1 MNESTIR
8 ILAVDDDADLCALTK
23 IFLETFDHLHVDM
36 AYSVHEAMTI
46 LSGLR
51 YDAIVSDYQMPEEDG
66 ILFLK
71 QLRSRSDHTPFILF
85 TGKGREEIVIEAIDS
100 GADAY
105 VQKGGET
112 RSVFSDLAHKIRES
126 VAKVRAEN
134 ALTESEARYR
144 SLIDGSPVGIFLTDT
159 KYGCIY
165 SNRAWLEM
173 ISRSAERSQGRE
185 WMSGIHPDDRES
197 YKINWKRSVRCEG
210 EHSFEYRYVAQNNR
224 TIWIW
229 GKVVPLKDTDG
240 TVTGYMSTNVDVTDR
255 KRVESDLLEKERTLA
270 KASNLAK
277 IGYWIWNAEKGI
289 ISFSD
294 GLSQILGIE
303 AGTALPHDLFFD
315 MVHPDDRKAVIG
327 ALEGTLK
334 GKGDFNIEHRMMRSD
349 GSTITVRDTVEVTTG
364 RGNRPLFMLGV
375 IQDITEHWRL
385 NREFIAIKECNRALV
400 KAKTEQDLLDKIC
413 HIICDVA
420 GYRLAWIG
428 MAQVDRAR
436 SVRPVAW
443 SGSYEEYVKGVNAT
457 WAEDDRGNGP
467 TGKAIRDGTTVSV
480 QDYSSQV
487 WFGPWRE
494 AALRA
499 GIRSGI
505 AIPLMDNGIAF
516 GALNVYSNRTNGF
529 SNGEVSMLE
538 EMSDDLA
545 FGILNLRA
553 REHQLKADEALRQ
566 KTALFEAQVTAS
578 LDGILV
584 IDQDMKRILVN
595 RQIVELYDV
604 PDSIMENEDDN
615 LLLDWVIGLTKY
627 PEQFIEKV
635 NYLND
640 HVNETS
646 RDEVEFKN
654 GMVLDRYSA
663 PVFGKDGKCYGRT
676 WTFRDITDRK
686 RTEKALRE
694 ANRKLN
700 LLSSMTRHDLSN
712 KILSLKGNLALLER
726 DQPQLVANEHI
737 LNAERAADQLS
748 AMIRFSEEYEDIGI
762 HAPVWKNVRE
772 LINTCADEVPL
783 GPVKVVNEVPP
794 SVELLAD
801 PLIVKVF
808 QNLMTNTIRHG
819 GKAMTIR
826 FYLEEVGNVR
836 SIVCVDDGVGVPDEL
851 REKLFTKGFGNDHGL
866 GLFLSREILSITG
879 ITISERGQPGMG
891 ARFIISPPPE
901 GLRDAPGAD

>member
-1 MNESTIR
+1 MNESPIR
-8 ILAVDDDADLCALTK
+8 ILAVDDDADLCSLTK

-36 AYSVHEAMTI
+36 AHSVREAMAI
-46 LSGLR
+46 LSGHR
-51 YDAIVSDYQMPEEDG
+51 YDAIVSDYQMPGEDG
-66 ILFLK
+66 IFFLK
-71 QLRSRSDHTPFILF
+71 QLRMRSDHTPFILF

-159 KYGCIY
+159 TYGCIY
-165 SNRAWLEM
+165 SNRTWLEM
-173 ISRSAERSQGRE
+173 ISRPKERSQGRE

-197 YKINWKRSVRCEG
+197 YKNNWKRSVECEG
-210 EHSFEYRYVAQNNR
+210 EHSFEYRYMAQNNR

-240 TVTGYMSTNVDVTDR
+240 TVTGYMSTNVDITER

-277 IGYWIWNAEKGI
+277 IGYWIWNADKGL

-303 AGTALPHDLFFD
+303 TGTALPHDLFFD

-334 GKGDFNIEHRMMRSD
+334 GQGDFNIEHRMTRSD

-375 IQDITEHWRL
+375 IQDVTEHWRL

-413 HIICDVA
+413 RIICDLA

-428 MAQVDRAR
+428 MVQDDRKR
-436 SVRPVAW
+436 SVTPVAW
-443 SGSYEEYVKGVNAT
+443 NGFYEEYVKGVNAT
-457 WAEDDRGNGP
+457 WAADDRGSGP
-467 TGKAIRDGTTVSV
+467 AGKAIRGGATVSV
-480 QDYSSQV
+480 PDISV
-487 WFGPWRE
+487 GFGPWRE
-494 AALRA
+494 AALKV
-499 GIRSGI
+499 GIRSCI
-505 AIPLMDNGIAF
+505 AIPLMENGIAF
-516 GALNVYSNRTNGF
+516 GALMVYSNRINGF
-529 SNGEVSMLE
+529 SGSEVSMLE

-553 REHQLKADEALRQ
+553 RAHQLRADEALRQ

-584 IDQDMKRILVN
+584 IDQDLKRILVN
-595 RQIVELYDV
+595 KQIVELYNV
-604 PDSIMENEDDN
+604 PDHIMEDEDDN
-615 LLLDWVIGLTKY
+615 LLLNHVIGLTKY

-635 NYLND
+635 NFLND

-646 RDEVEFKN
+646 RDEVEFKD

-663 PVFGKDGKCYGRT
+663 PVFGKDGQYYGRT
-676 WTFRDITDRK
+676 WTFRDITERK

-700 LLSSMTRHDLSN
+700 LMSSMTRHDITN
-712 KILSLKGNLALLER
+712 KILALKGNLALLER
-726 DQPQLVANEHI
+726 DQPQLASNEHL
-737 LNAERAADQLS
+737 LNAERAADRLT
-748 AMIRFSEEYEDIGI
+748 AMIRFTEEYEDIGI
-762 HAPVWKNVRE
+762 HAPIWQDLRE
-772 LINTCADEVPL
+772 LIDTCAEEVPL
-783 GPVKVVNEVPP
+783 GEVKVVNDVPP
-794 SVELLAD
+794 AVELLAD
-801 PLIVKVF
+801 PLIATVF
-808 QNLMTNTIRHG
+808 QNLMTNTLRHG
-819 GKAMTIR
+819 GKAITIR
-826 FYLEEVGNVR
+826 FYLEEVGKVR
-836 SIVCVDDGVGVPDEL
+836 SIVCVDDGVGVAEEI
-851 REKLFTKGFGNDHGL
+851 REKLFTKGFGKDHGL

-879 ITISERGQPGMG
+879 ITITEQGQPGKG
-891 ARFIISPPPE
+891 ARFVISPPPE
-901 GLRDAPGAD
+901 GLRDAPGTD